1 MKHGKKIRRGAILA
15 LVLVLLLNTMG
26 VQAGTGAPSI
36 TVNSYVGL
44 YTTLENARDGDVIGI
59 KGTIVVPSPDNLDY
73 ACVTLKRMEAGA
85 KIIFRDDYGYGGTS
99 QVNKIYFDGN
109 SSDIGGDDPFIVV
122 SGNVDFNMCDFVNCF
137 YSGGNGGALYI
148 SSGEVNLSS
157 CSFLDNCADYGGAV
171 FNRGTLTI
179 DNCTIKSNW
188 AEDMGGSIYNAGT
201 LTIRNTEIKD
211 STARIGGGIYNNS
224 SAELYNSLVW
234 SNTASIHGSDLAN
247 EGSLSNYT
255 TDEEYNSWLSHYQ
268 LYYAGWQDELNT
280 SIGGAGEYKKFL
292 TTDTAPTP
300 PVDPEPTPDPE
311 PDPTPDPDEGGSTG
325 DNTGGDT
332 GNTDPITP
340 PSEGDN
346 TGDSTDPSTPPN
358 EDNTNPDEGEDTGN
372 TDPST
377 PSGENT
383 GGDTN
388 NSNTDNSST
397 DNSTTDNSSTSNN
410 STVDSS
416 VTDNSTHTEDNSGS
430 GNTTSNTTTTTNSST
445 TDNHSSSNQSTDNS
459 SHSSTTDNS
468 YKDNSSSTVNN
479 YYQQEAPVASQN
491 GSQPVNVSV
500 PVNITVPKQN
510 EADTG
515 TTEAP
520 EQAITVPQ
528 DIKIEAEGVDL
539 VYEYTENGVSIS
551 IKATKEPESA
561 DPAVTTLSTS
571 VMAPEQ
577 AESPQNSPNWVE
589 IVTMIL
595 LAVLVLAELRDK
607 IKAH

>member
-1 MKHGKKIRRGAILA
+1 MKHRKKMRRGAILA

-59 KGTIVVPSPDNLDY
+59 KGTIVVPSPDKLDY

-122 SGNVDFNMCDFVNCF
+122 SGNVDFNMCDFVNCY

-188 AEDMGGSIYNAGT
+188 AEEMGGSIYNAGT

-300 PVDPEPTPDPE
+300 
-311 PDPTPDPDEGGSTG
+311 
-325 DNTGGDT
+325 
-332 GNTDPITP
+332 
-340 PSEGDN
+340 SEGDN
-346 TGDSTDPSTPPN
+346 TGDEGLEEPPEGGSNQEENPPSEEESSGEDPSTPPSN
-358 EDNTNPDEGEDTGN
+358 EEVG
-372 TDPST
+372 
-377 PSGENT
+377 GENQNIT
-383 GGDTN
+383 NNVDSSGSNNSSATDNSVSNGDTVTNSSQNTN
-388 NSNTDNSST
+388 NS
-397 DNSTTDNSSTSNN
+397 
-410 STVDSS
+410 SS
-416 VTDNSTHTEDNSGS
+416 VVSGD
-430 GNTTSNTTTTTNSST
+430 TVTNSSQSS
-445 TDNHSSSNQSTDNS
+445 DNHSSYNED
-459 SHSSTTDNS
+459 HS
-468 YKDNSSSTVNN
+468 YKDTSTSTVNN

-515 TTEAP
+515 TTGAP
-520 EQAITVPQ
+520 EQVITVPQ

-551 IKATKEPESA
+551 IKASKEPESE
-561 DPAVTTLSTS
+561 DPAVTTLSTP

-577 AESPQNSPNWVE
+577 AESPQNSTNWVE
-589 IVTMIL
+589 IVTMLL